1 MDVLCVGHAAW
12 DISVFLSGFPTENDK
27 CEIQTM
33 IECGGGPA
41 ANAACLLSRWGV
53 ECALAA
59 LVGDDTYGARIARD
73 HSDLGTDLTW
83 LRRSAGNPTPVSVIL
98 VNERNGSRTIINR
111 KPPRAGEPLRL
122 SPPPAWPQ
130 PPRVLLFDGHEL
142 EASLEAM
149 ELFPLAR
156 TILDAGSLRPGTREL
171 ARRVDFLVC
180 SEKCA
185 CEFSRL
191 PDLGAA
197 KHQAAAVGAL
207 HRYNGHPVVITCG
220 ERGVLHGTRERL
232 ERLPALPVEVRD
244 TTGAGDI
251 FHGAFAYGILKKR
264 SWLDTLR
271 LATTAASLSVAARGG
286 RASIPSL
293 SRVQEALRHAG

>member
-12 DISVFLSGFPTENDK
+12 DISVFLSGFPAENDK

-59 LVGDDTYGARIARD
+59 LVGDDNYGARIARD
-73 HSDLGTDLTW
+73 QSDAGTDLTW
-83 LRRSAGNPTPVSVIL
+83 LCRSAGNPTPVSVIL

-111 KPPRAGEPLRL
+111 KPPRASEPLRL
-122 SPPPAWPQ
+122 SPPPAWSP

-180 SEKCA
+180 SEKFACA
-185 CEFSRL
+185 FSRL
-191 PDLGAA
+191 PDLRTAE
-197 KHQAAAVGAL
+197 HQATAVGAL

-220 ERGVLHGTRERL
+220 ERGVLHGTGERI

-251 FHGAFAYGILKKR
+251 FHGAFAYGILEER
-264 SWLDTLR
+264 SWLETLR
-271 LATTAASLSVAARGG
+271 LATAAASLSVAARGG
-286 RASIPSL
+286 CTSIPSL
-293 SRVQEALRHAG
+293 SQVQEALRHVG